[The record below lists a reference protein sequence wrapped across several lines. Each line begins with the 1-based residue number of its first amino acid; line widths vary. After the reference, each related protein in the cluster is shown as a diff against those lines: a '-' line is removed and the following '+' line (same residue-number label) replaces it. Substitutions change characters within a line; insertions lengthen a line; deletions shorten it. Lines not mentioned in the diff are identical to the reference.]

1 MLLEIINR
9 LLPQT
14 QCGECGYRACE
25 PYAQAL
31 ANGKAEVNLC
41 SPGGETVMLDLA
53 NLLQRSAVPL
63 IKTQKKAL
71 AWIDEQACIGC
82 TACIR
87 ACPVDA
93 IMGASKWMHTVLADE
108 CTGCG
113 LCVSP
118 CPVDCIEM
126 IEVEDNFLPRN
137 HFLAPE
143 ETEERF
149 QAAMH
154 AKQRYQRH
162 TERLARFEAARKQ
175 YLAQRE
181 ALLKSVKKVPEN
193 SESIPKKSLN
203 PNDLIAKAMARAQA
217 QQAQRAVPANREAFR
232 EQQLQVAQQKAAYR
246 RAQRDVQYGN
256 EQEKAIALAWLKE
269 YKAQQEAEV
278 AK

>member
-1 MLLEIINR
+1 MLLDTINR

-14 QCGECGYRACE
+14 QCGECGYHACE

-31 ANGKAEVNLC
+31 VKGEAPINLC
-41 SPGGETVMLDLA
+41 APGGETVMLDLA
-53 NLLQRSAVPL
+53 NLLHRPPISSEK
-63 IKTQKKAL
+63 IQKKAL

-126 IEVEDNFLPRN
+126 IEVEDNFLPR
-137 HFLAPE
+137 HRFLASE
-143 ETEERF
+143 EKDERF

-162 TERLARFEAARKQ
+162 TERLKKLEIARKQ
-175 YLAQRE
+175 HLAQRA
-181 ALLKSVKKVPEN
+181 ALLKSTKHIPEDSKN
-193 SESIPKKSLN
+193 SLKKSLN
-203 PNDLIAKAMARAQA
+203 PSDLIAQAMARAQA
-217 QQAQRAVPANREAFR
+217 QQAQRAVPTNREAFR

-256 EQEKAIALAWLKE
+256 EQEKMAALAWLKE
-269 YKAQQEAEV
+269 YKAQQEAELT
-278 AK
+278 K